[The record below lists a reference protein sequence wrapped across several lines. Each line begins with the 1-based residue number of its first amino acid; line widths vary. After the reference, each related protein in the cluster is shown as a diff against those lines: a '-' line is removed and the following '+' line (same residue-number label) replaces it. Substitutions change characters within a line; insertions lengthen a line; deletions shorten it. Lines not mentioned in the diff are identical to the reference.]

1 MNDRSAETL
10 TEELGQ
16 AKRLGLVHAFVL
28 DGQGGARMLCHEQ
41 LAELELAEQE
51 SLWLHWDR
59 GHPFAQRW
67 LRQNSG
73 LSDFA
78 CDLLLEEN
86 TRPRLVD
93 LQNNELL
100 LFLRG
105 LNLNPGAD
113 PEDMVSLRIFVA
125 AQRVISLRLRSAH
138 ATEEVI
144 ARLQQGTGPR
154 TSSELILYLA
164 LSMSDRIEGVVIQL
178 AEQVDAQEDAQDQDE
193 HYTPDN
199 QQMLVVRRRAAGLR
213 RFLAPQRDIYA
224 QLARH
229 RQPWFVED
237 DADYWNELNNQLTRY
252 LEELDHTRERVSLV
266 LEAENRRLNARMNKV
281 MYRFGIITCI
291 FLPMSFLTGL
301 LGINVGGI
309 PGAQSSLGFVL
320 ACLIIAAVALV
331 QILLFRRLRWL

>member
-1 MNDRSAETL
+1 MNPHSDDSLAEDP
-10 TEELGQ
+10 GQ
-16 AKRLGLVHAFVL
+16 ARRLGLVHAFVL
-28 DGQGGARMLCHEQ
+28 DGQGGARALSREQ
-41 LAELELAEQE
+41 LADIDLAEQE

-67 LRQNSG
+67 LREDSG
-73 LSDFA
+73 LNEFA

-113 PEDMVSLRIFVA
+113 PEDMVSLRIFVSA
-125 AQRVISLRLRSAH
+125 KRVISLRLRSAH
-138 ATEEVI
+138 ATQEVI

-164 LSMSDRIEGVVIQL
+164 LSMTDRIESVVLQL

-193 HYTPDN
+193 HFTPDH

-213 RFLAPQRDIYA
+213 RFLAPQRDIYG

-237 DADYWNELNNQLTRY
+237 DTDYWNELNNQLTRY
-252 LEELDHTRERVSLV
+252 LEELDLTRERVSLV
-266 LEAENRRLNARMNKV
+266 LESENRRLNAHMNKV

-309 PGAQSSLGFVL
+309 PGGDSSLGFL
-320 ACLIIAAVALV
+320 IACVIIALVAVIQV
-331 QILLFRRLRWL
+331 VLFRRLRWL